1 MGLSVN
7 LRLLRERGER
17 LVGELPTEEWAL
29 DYRDELVVP
38 ISPMRFDLEAEL
50 QGENLFLKGP
60 LSVTLNCTCGRCLK
74 SYVETVTVS
83 DFAAFVPLSGE
94 DSLPSEG
101 DIADLTALL
110 REDMY
115 LALPANPVCKP
126 ECRGLARKADF
137 RDSRLGSG
145 SSGTSSPWS
154 ALDQLSL

>member
-145 SSGTSSPWS
+145 SGGTSSPWS

>member
-1 MGLSVN
+1 MGLRVN

-17 LVGELPTEEWAL
+17 LVGELASEEWASG
-29 DYRDELVVP
+29 YQDELVVP
-38 ISPMRFDLEAEL
+38 ISPLRYDLEAEL

-60 LSVTLNCTCGRCLK
+60 LSVRLNCTCGRCLK
-74 SYVETVTVS
+74 TYVETVTVS
-83 DFAAFVPLSGE
+83 DFAAFIPLSGE

-137 RDSRLGSG
+137 QDSRLGSG